1 MSQYLRV
8 KVLTVTILSLLTLCG
23 SVELAHAAPQLKTIE
38 HWGVVQMPTEY
49 AWPGRGPVTLGR
61 IKLLTEIENKSQMRD
76 LSFSVLVVTQKYI
89 DPWDAAGELHLIYK
103 KKKIFTLD
111 LTKQESWLK
120 VSEAE
125 NTAFYMLN
133 VKAGDL
139 RLPLSQLLDMD
150 IVFSPIAN
158 SKLVGEGM
166 PRITFGIFD
175 KTMQVTDVA
184 GNQYVTD
191 LTDRKLDPSGVSGYF
206 GVSMWNQSKSE
217 RKRLTA
223 IEKEEAKY
231 TGKNVYLKQRAEI
244 QTDNVTDDDRSNTM
258 KEKNT
263 MGYIKSKTRNGMYD
277 VEFIS
282 GSDGKL
288 PINLVSFS
296 KVK

>member
-1 MSQYLRV
+1 
-8 KVLTVTILSLLTLCG
+8 
-23 SVELAHAAPQLKTIE
+23 
-38 HWGVVQMPTEY
+38 
-49 AWPGRGPVTLGR
+49 
-61 IKLLTEIENKSQMRD
+61 
-76 LSFSVLVVTQKYI
+76 
-89 DPWDAAGELHLIYK
+89 
-103 KKKIFTLD
+103 
-111 LTKQESWLK
+111 
-120 VSEAE
+120 
-125 NTAFYMLN
+125 
-133 VKAGDL
+133 
-139 RLPLSQLLDMD
+139 
-150 IVFSPIAN
+150 
-158 SKLVGEGM
+158 M